1 VRKKLSLT
9 NLTLGDKKYKLR
21 KYFFVYNLSQPPY
34 LLIAVGLFMSLSS
47 GVVFAKLIKQLVKE
61 WSENSATC
69 NIVSMRGLTLQI
81 PYLGIASGALIF
93 LSSSLQLFGFT
104 NLVAYSIC
112 LPLTIGTGL
121 IVWIQL
127 SKILDKMERGIN
139 KEN

>member
-1 VRKKLSLT
+1 M
-9 NLTLGDKKYKLR
+9 
-21 KYFFVYNLSQPPY
+21 YNLPQPPY
-34 LLIAVGLFMSLSS
+34 LLIAVGLLMSLSS
-47 GVVFAKLIKQLVKE
+47 GVVFAKLIKQLVQD
-61 WSENSATC
+61 WSENPTTC
-69 NIVSMRGLTLQI
+69 NISEMKGFTLQI

-121 IVWIQL
+121 VVWIQL
-127 SKILDKMERGIN
+127 SKILDKMAQGIK

>member
-1 VRKKLSLT
+1 MYSLP
-9 NLTLGDKKYKLR
+9 
-21 KYFFVYNLSQPPY
+21 QPPY
-34 LLIAVGLFMSLSS
+34 FLIAVGLLMSLSS
-47 GVVFAKLIKQLVKE
+47 GVVFAKLIKQLVQD
-61 WSENSATC
+61 WSENPVTC
-69 NIVSMRGLTLQI
+69 NIDSIRGLTLQI

-112 LPLTIGTGL
+112 LPLTLGTGL

-139 KEN
+139 EEN